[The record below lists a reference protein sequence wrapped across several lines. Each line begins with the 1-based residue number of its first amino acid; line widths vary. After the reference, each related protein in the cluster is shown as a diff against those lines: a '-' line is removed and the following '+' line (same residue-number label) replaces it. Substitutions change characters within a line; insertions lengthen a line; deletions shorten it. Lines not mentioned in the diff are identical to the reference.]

1 MTGRYPAWY
10 RFIEGYFFMRIRR
23 TASTTLFLFSLLA
36 GTIPTALGREAKVSS
51 TVPPEEARCNAKC
64 KDQIAEERKDP
75 GAAEGCLIRCMEEER
90 AKGAKKRG
98 QVIQAK

>member
-1 MTGRYPAWY
+1 
-10 RFIEGYFFMRIRR
+10 MRIPR
-23 TASTTLFLFSLLA
+23 TAPTTLLLFSLLA

-51 TVPPEEARCNAKC
+51 IVPPEEARCNAKC
-64 KDQIAEERKDP
+64 KDRIAEERKDP
-75 GAAEGCLIRCMEEER
+75 EASEGCLIQCMQDER